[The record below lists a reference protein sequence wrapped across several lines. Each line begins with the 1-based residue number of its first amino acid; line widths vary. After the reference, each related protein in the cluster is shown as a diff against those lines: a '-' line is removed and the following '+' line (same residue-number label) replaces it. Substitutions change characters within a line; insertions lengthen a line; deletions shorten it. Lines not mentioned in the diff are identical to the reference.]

1 MNIFVDENIPLM
13 TVQALQDMGH
23 DVLDIR
29 GTEHE
34 GTPDDIIY
42 KIYYNKYKRYVR
54 QKKNKYYFDVK
65 Q

>member
-1 MNIFVDENIPLM
+1 MNISVDENIPLM

-42 KIYYNKYKRYVR
+42 KLYYNNIKDTFD
-54 QKKNKYYFDVK
+54 KKK
-65 Q
+65 